1 MLSLN
6 IGVYLRIWHTHWAE
20 SCPTFFFSI
29 RAIIDPGSQFHIVV
43 KYSFAILVNWVESGD
58 GLVIV
63 ARFASDNQLQFMQAV
78 WCNHNNYNL
87 TLINYLTINLLSLN
101 KNTLFKVLEVF
112 FFIYWHAH
120 CMGPGLHYMPGP
132 PRFPKKKHNLQLQS
146 ANLCKVSLGSWPA
159 WDPVPLPY
167 FCPTIPCSKRGNQT
181 SNSINI
187 WSTCLNLQLKCS

>member
-43 KYSFAILVNWVESGD
+43 KNSFAILVNWVESGD

-87 TLINYLTINLLSLN
+87 TLINYLTIKLLSLN

-112 FFIYWHAH
+112 FLYILAWTLHGTWLSLHARS
-120 CMGPGLHYMPGP
+120 PLTSQE
-132 PRFPKKKHNLQLQS
+132 KTQS
-146 ANLCKVSLGSWPA
+146 ATPEC
-159 WDPVPLPY
+159 
-167 FCPTIPCSKRGNQT
+167 
-181 SNSINI
+181 
-187 WSTCLNLQLKCS
+187 QLVQS